1 MIIKQRSLSQDKKT
15 TYFSCYAFLKERI
28 CRFMTRLWLILWEW
42 AVSGSDVFI

>member
-28 CRFMTRLWLILWEW
+28 CRFMTRL
-42 AVSGSDVFI
+42 